1 MDSSSRLRLALI
13 GAGRRGAGAH
23 LPVINV
29 LTDVYE
35 LVGICDKDEATAKRY
50 AMEHG
55 VRGYTSVRELIERER
70 PDVVDLV
77 VPCDAHHAIALFL
90 MQHGVNV
97 LVETPIAPTLR
108 LADLMIQGAK
118 RHGVKLEVAE
128 NYYRAPLE
136 RLIALV
142 IDAGLIGEVS
152 RVYRIFHEG
161 GYHGMSSI
169 RLQAR
174 GKPVSVMG
182 VSHRTPVV
190 AHVDRML
197 RHHDEERWSMGII
210 DFDNGVM
217 AVQIYSNVVH
227 ARSLGR
233 GQLGL
238 TQIDGA
244 AGAIVSAS
252 SWRGSRPSFDEEVHL
267 VPTETLQSGARSTP
281 ARPERETHTT
291 NGVEVLDALY
301 LPGTDVRWENP
312 YNRYPLT
319 ERHVAVADELTS
331 IARAVRD
338 NVEPEYGAWQGRLDQ
353 EMNIAMLESG
363 RHDRQTIRLPLTTPT
378 AYEESIHAAYRDT
391 YGCDADDVEQLVDV
405 FFPRV

>member
-23 LPVINV
+23 LPVITA

-35 LVGICDKDEATAKRY
+35 LVGICDKDAATANRY
-50 AMEHG
+50 ATEHG

-77 VPCDAHHAIALFL
+77 VPGDAHHAIALFV

-128 NYYRAPLE
+128 NYYRAPLQ
-136 RLIALV
+136 RLLARAIE
-142 IDAGLIGEVS
+142 AGLIGDVS
-152 RVYRIFHEG
+152 RVYRVFHEG
-161 GYHGMSSI
+161 FYHGMSSI

-174 GKPVSVMG
+174 GQPTSVMG
-182 VSHRTPVV
+182 VRHRTPVV
-190 AHVDRML
+190 PIVDRML
-197 RHHDEERWSMGII
+197 RHHEEEDWSMGII

-217 AVQIYSNVVH
+217 AVQMYSNVIH

-233 GQLGL
+233 GQFGL
-238 TQIDGA
+238 TQIDGT
-244 AGAIVSAS
+244 AGAIVNTS
-252 SWRGSRPSFDEEVHL
+252 SWTGSGPTFRDEVHL
-267 VPTETLQSGARSTP
+267 VPPETLQSGARSSP
-281 ARPERETHTT
+281 VLPGREVHTT
-291 NGVEVLDALY
+291 NGIDVLDALY

-312 YNRYPLT
+312 YARYSLM
-319 ERHVAVADELTS
+319 ERQVAVADELTS

-338 NVEPEYGAWQGRLDQ
+338 NVEPEYGALQGRLDQ

-363 RHDRQTIRLPLTTPT
+363 ERDRQTIRFPLTTPT
-378 AYEESIHAAYRDT
+378 AYEESIHAAYRT
-391 YGCDADDVEQLVDV
+391 KYGCDADDVEQLVDV
-405 FFPRV
+405 FFPRL